1 MNAVDKPELR
11 LSLPPGWRESAE
23 INEGQ
28 PVRVF
33 HPPGGAPG
41 ALRVLTDRIAA
52 DVGVADAVAVKLRE
66 VAVRFVR
73 PDDARAYDRLIEDRP
88 GGGLIAT
95 AVITAAQDDGR
106 EETHYLWLLAEPGAG
121 PFVDAAM
128 AALAL
133 PRGADG
139 DEAASAVAT
148 VADQALRAAELSA
161 AKKADAVKADTVCC
175 GSCGGR

>member
-33 HPPGGAPG
+33 HPPGDAPG

-52 DVGVADAVAVKLRE
+52 DGGDAVAIKLRE
-66 VAVRFVR
+66 TAVRFVR

-88 GGGLIAT
+88 AGGLVAT

-106 EETHYLWLLAEPGAG
+106 EETHYLWLLAEPGEG
-121 PFVDAAM
+121 PFIDAAM

-133 PRGADG
+133 PRATDG
-139 DEAASAVAT
+139 DEAAAAVAA
-148 VADQALRAAELSA
+148 VVDEALRAAELTA
-161 AKKADAVKADTVCC
+161 NKKADIRKADTVCC

>member
-11 LSLPPGWRESAE
+11 LSLPPGWRETAE

-33 HPPGGAPG
+33 HPPGDAPG
-41 ALRVLTDRIAA
+41 VLRVLTDRIAA
-52 DVGVADAVAVKLRE
+52 GGADAGAVAIKLRE
-66 VAVRFVR
+66 TAVRFVR
-73 PDDARAYDRLIEDRP
+73 PDDARAYDRVIEDRP
-88 GGGLIAT
+88 GGGLVAT

-106 EETHYLWLLAEPGAG
+106 EETHYLWLLAEPGEG
-121 PFVDAAM
+121 PFIDAAM

-139 DEAASAVAT
+139 DEAAAAVAA
-148 VADQALRAAELSA
+148 VADEALRAAELTA
-161 AKKADAVKADTVCC
+161 NKKADAAKADTVCC
-175 GSCGGR
+175 GSRGGR